1 MFLVGQELEVFKFSL
16 KCVCILGGVGKFQKI
31 QKHLKIWKSQKHDKI
46 KNEFCCE
53 KRGNDS
59 TSVDYHGTLKKC
71 KVKKC

>member
-1 MFLVGQELEVFKFSL
+1 MFLVGKNLEVFKFSL

-46 KNEFCCE
+46 QKWVLLR

-71 KVKKC
+71 KDKKS